1 MLGHVPHSSAVTPR
15 LAPRVGCLVGSLS
28 STSINRLLADA
39 LTSAHPL
46 GAALEPVLIA
56 DLPVYSPD
64 FDTAFPP
71 AAVAFKAHLAEL
83 DAVLFVTPEYNRSMS
98 GALKNALD
106 WGSRPF
112 GANSWDGLPAAIV
125 GTGLNGAGTAVA
137 QAHLRAV
144 LGYLGMAVLG
154 APETCIAWHDG
165 VLEDVA
171 TRARL
176 TALLAAF
183 ELQVDSTT
191 GRPQLQ
197 R

>member
-1 MLGHVPHSSAVTPR
+1 MLGRVTYSSSLTPR

-28 STSINRLLADA
+28 STSINRRLADA
-39 LTSAHPL
+39 LASAHPL
-46 GAALEPVLIA
+46 GAALEPVPIA

-64 FDTAFPP
+64 FDTVFPP
-71 AAVAFKAHLAEL
+71 AAVAFKARLAEL
-83 DAVLFVTPEYNRSMS
+83 DAVLFVTPEYNRSIS
-98 GALKNALD
+98 SALKNALD
-106 WGSRPF
+106 WGSRPW
-112 GANSWDGLPAAIV
+112 GSNSWDGLPAAIV

-165 VLEDVA
+165 VLEDV
-171 TRARL
+171 TTQARL

-183 ELQVDSTT
+183 ELQVD
-191 GRPQLQ
+191 RMAARLP
-197 R
+197 